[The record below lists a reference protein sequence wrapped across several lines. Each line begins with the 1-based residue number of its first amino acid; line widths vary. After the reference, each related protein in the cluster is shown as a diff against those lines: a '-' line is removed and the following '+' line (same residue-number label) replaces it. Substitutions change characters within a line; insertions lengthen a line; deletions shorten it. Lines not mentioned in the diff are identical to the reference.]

1 MELKYKRVLLKL
13 SGEALAGEN
22 KFGLDYKVITD
33 ICNSIKKCADAGVEM
48 GIVVGGGNFWRGRS
62 SGGMDRTRADHMG
75 MLATTINALAIA
87 DVLESMD
94 IDVRVQTAIT
104 MQQVAEPYIR
114 NKAMSH
120 LKKGRLVIFGC
131 GTGNPFFS
139 TDTAAALR
147 AVEIEADIFLK
158 ATMVDGVYDKDPNKY
173 NDAVK
178 YDSLT
183 FSDVLNQE
191 LAVMDSTAATMCRDN
206 DMGLL
211 VFDLSRPDNIYD
223 AIMGKN
229 IGTII
234 LIMNEKIKK
243 AEGKMTKS
251 VDRLKG
257 EFAAIRAGRANPAVL
272 DKAMVDYY
280 GVPTP
285 INQMAAVSVSEA
297 RILLIQP
304 WDISTLK
311 AIEKAIMTSDIG
323 ITPTNDGKVIRLVF
337 PQPTEEKRKELCKE
351 IKKYGEET
359 KVAVRSIRRDA
370 LESLKSMKKEGEIT
384 EDDLKDLE
392 KEVQNLTDK
401 FCKNIDNLVSEKE
414 KEIMSL

>member
-1 MELKYKRVLLKL
+1 MKRILLKL
-13 SGEALAGEN
+13 SGEALAGE
-22 KFGLDYKVITD
+22 KKTGFDEETVRKVALQVKELVDDGIQ
-33 ICNSIKKCADAGVEM
+33 V
-48 GIVVGGGNFWRGRS
+48 GIVIGGGNFWRGRS

-234 LIMNEKIKK
+234 
-243 AEGKMTKS
+243 
-251 VDRLKG
+251 
-257 EFAAIRAGRANPAVL
+257 
-272 DKAMVDYY
+272 
-280 GVPTP
+280 
-285 INQMAAVSVSEA
+285 
-297 RILLIQP
+297 
-304 WDISTLK
+304 
-311 AIEKAIMTSDIG
+311 
-323 ITPTNDGKVIRLVF
+323 
-337 PQPTEEKRKELCKE
+337 KE
-351 IKKYGEET
+351 
-359 KVAVRSIRRDA
+359 
-370 LESLKSMKKEGEIT
+370 
-384 EDDLKDLE
+384 
-392 KEVQNLTDK
+392 N
-401 FCKNIDNLVSEKE
+401 
-414 KEIMSL
+414 